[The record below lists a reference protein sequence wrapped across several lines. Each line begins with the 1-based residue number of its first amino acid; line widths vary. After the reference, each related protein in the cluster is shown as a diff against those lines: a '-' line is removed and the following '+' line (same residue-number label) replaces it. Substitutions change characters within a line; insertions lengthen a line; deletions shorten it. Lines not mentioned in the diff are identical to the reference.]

1 MGNNKSRPP
10 PKPQWPSNYIQALA
24 IGKNLRTAQQQKQ
37 ILFPIY
43 NPNDQNIYSTEVL
56 KDFVERN
63 EKEKKT
69 KYEKDKKKSKKPA
82 TVNTGSNS
90 SASDCK
96 KITPPSQANQER
108 IALPVPNPIPP
119 LPDLPNIGSY
129 GDGIDIL
136 FNKYGYWFSNQGYI
150 DDMLRRG
157 GRMAADA
164 KHVCTSEDPKVA
176 WDLGRVI
183 GDEKTI
189 GELKFFSEQLS
200 SINNNFQQ
208 VHVNSDVAKDVETS
222 AKMLEALNYYCDN
235 TLPAFHTNKVVIP
248 LNTEIDEVKKN
259 TALYEKVIEAIDQEL
274 NNLGN
279 VDSLNSNLISS
290 LSDTKDLGRS
300 TNSTLRTD
308 DISNKK
314 RLYDGVKLENKIFDK
329 KVQND
334 KNKAVLQDRESIRV
348 MSSSITVS
356 NVYNF
361 MFYGYFIILL
371 GVLYLFFIAND
382 YNVNFNFKVSLVIA
396 LIVYPFIII
405 YIEKYFYYIS
415 KMLYSLI
422 TNKPFK
428 DPKLDYNT
436 TNKK

>member
-1 MGNNKSRPP
+1 MGNNNNSKPRPA
-10 PKPQWPSNYIQALA
+10 PQWPTNYRNGYELGIRIKEDQER
-24 IGKNLRTAQQQKQ
+24 NVHR
-37 ILFPIY
+37 FPLY
-43 NPNDQNIYSTEVL
+43 NPNDQNIYSTEEL
-56 KDFVERN
+56 TDFIERI

-82 TVNTGSNS
+82 TANTGSD
-90 SASDCK
+90 DCK
-96 KITPPSQANQER
+96 KLTPPSQENPVRAP
-108 IALPVPNPIPP
+108 LPVPKPIPP
-119 LPDLPNIGSY
+119 LPDIPSIGAY
-129 GDGIDIL
+129 TDGINFL

-164 KHVCTSEDPKVA
+164 RHVCTDEDPRVA

-189 GELKFFSEQLS
+189 GELKFFSEQLTG
-200 SINNNFQQ
+200 INNNFQQ
-208 VHVNSDVAKDVETS
+208 VHVNSNVAKDLQTS
-222 AKMLEALNYYCDN
+222 YDMLSKMNYYCDN
-235 TLPAFHTNKVVIP
+235 TLPPFHQNKVVIP
-248 LNTEIDEVKKN
+248 LNAEIEEVYRN
-259 TALYEKVIEAIDQEL
+259 TALYGKVIEAIDQEL
-274 NNLGN
+274 KNLGN
-279 VDSLNSNLISS
+279 VDSLNSGLISR
-290 LSDTKDLGRS
+290 LSDTKDNGRT
-300 TNSTLRTD
+300 TNTILRTD

-314 RLYDGVKLENKIFDK
+314 RLYDGVKLENNIFDK
-329 KVQND
+329 KVENN
-334 KNKAVLQDRESIRV
+334 KNTALLQYRESNRV

-361 MFYGYFIILL
+361 MFYGYFIILT

-382 YNVNFNFKVSLVIA
+382 YNVNFNIKVTLVIA
-396 LIVYPFIII
+396 LIIYPFIIN

-415 KMLYSLI
+415 KLLYSLI

-436 TNKK
+436 INKK